1 VALTEVLGYI
11 GIAAAAILAMRV
23 LAGIVREE

>member
-1 VALTEVLGYI
+1 VTLNEVLGYI

-23 LAGIVREE
+23 IAGVVREE